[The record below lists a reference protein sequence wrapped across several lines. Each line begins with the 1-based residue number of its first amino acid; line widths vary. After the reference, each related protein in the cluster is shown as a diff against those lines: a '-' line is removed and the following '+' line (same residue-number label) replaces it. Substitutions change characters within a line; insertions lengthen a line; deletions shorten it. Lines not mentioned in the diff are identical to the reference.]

1 MKSRAG
7 VERAM
12 PSRRQLLTAFLA
24 MPVLVVT
31 ARAWAGSYL
40 DRAAMLIGQAV
51 REAEYLRARLSDR
64 ELARTVQRLAA
75 ARSKAASTMLVPE
88 EVAKAHPHLLLVLA
102 SYERA
107 AGAAAEGDTGRFF
120 VAVEQGREEEEIFRG
135 VLRQLGWTLPRY

>member
-1 MKSRAG
+1 MRSRMEG
-7 VERAM
+7 ERLT
-12 PSRRQLLTAFLA
+12 PSRRKFLMGLAAAPILLATG
-24 MPVLVVT
+24 
-31 ARAWAGSYL
+31 RSWAGSYL

-102 SYERA
+102 GYERA

-120 VAVEQGREEEEIFRG
+120 VAVEHAREEEEILRG
-135 VLRQLGWTLPRY
+135 VLRQLGWALPRY